1 MSEKV
6 LKLTKNDN
14 GITRV
19 SLVSNGYYV
28 YAPKMTWA
36 GRIGKDKVS
45 MLTDTHTCRETFVT
59 ALCKGLN
66 NEKFNGRT
74 FDPVMSKMYIL
85 LSKTSHNGVD
95 SVEIVDSEFDSGLR
109 AVHLAESV
117 MLLPKSVMY
126 NVDIKSLFDD
136 KCSPPVKG
144 HNHGKATEAINRTKV
159 VLLSGSRR
167 WMRSVPLMS
176 LYLLLF
182 RLGVVT
188 HTIGTD
194 INEYKSLDDL
204 LSDIK
209 SMAVPD
215 PSKKQNTSEI
225 FKWSKIPNYEEVR
238 RSYAASHVASVL
250 KSVFNV
256 EKAIKVVLEKHDVLF
271 KELPEKTLKN
281 GSGSNG
287 IYKWATGMLASDK
300 SYKRYKEMITN
311 NTI

>member
-14 GITRV
+14 DITRV
-19 SLVSNGYYV
+19 SLVSNGYYE
-28 YAPKMTWA
+28 YTPKMTWA
-36 GRIGKDKVS
+36 ERIGKDKVS
-45 MLTDTHTCRETFVT
+45 MLSYTHTCRETFVT
-59 ALCKGLN
+59 ALCRGLN
-66 NEKFNGRT
+66 NERFNGRT

-136 KCSPPVKG
+136 KCFKG
-144 HNHGKATEAINRTKV
+144 YNHGKVTEAIDRTKV

-182 RLGVVT
+182 RVGMVT
-188 HTIGTD
+188 HTIGID

-225 FKWSKIPNYEEVR
+225 FKWSKIPNYEAVR
-238 RSYAASHVASVL
+238 KSHAASNVASTL
-250 KSVFNV
+250 KSVFNI
-256 EKAIKVVLEKHDVLF
+256 EKAIKVVLEKHDILF
-271 KELPEKTLKN
+271 KESPEKTLKN
-281 GSGSNG
+281 GNGCDG

-300 SYKRYKEMITN
+300 SYKRYREMTTN

>member
-126 NVDIKSLFDD
+126 NVDIKSLFND
-136 KCSPPVKG
+136 KCFKG
-144 HNHGKATEAINRTKV
+144 HNHGKATEAIDRTKV

-182 RLGVVT
+182 RVGMVT
-188 HTIGTD
+188 HTIGID

-238 RSYAASHVASVL
+238 RSYAASNVASIL
-250 KSVFNV
+250 KSVFNI
-256 EKAIKVVLEKHDVLF
+256 EKAIKVVLERHDVLF
-271 KELPEKTLKN
+271 KELPEKNLKN
-281 GSGSNG
+281 GNGSAG